1 MFLYHPAPPGPC
13 PINILTTMKISN
25 QLRAMIVAVMGT
37 TLVASA
43 AVTQPR
49 PVETPAPAYPQELE
63 DTGQSGQAVIALTI
77 TPEGRVA
84 ETRVQEADH
93 PAFGRAALAVL
104 DQWRFEPARR
114 DGEPIAQRVEL
125 PFQFRAP
132 LDQQFNAM
140 IGRKVFQ
147 HLPPDTEIVE
157 ESQLKRRLRPAN
169 STPTL
174 KPGVATMMKDMGPQ
188 RRSLHVPPVLPRAL
202 QDREFDDVITVRC
215 LVAPDGSVINPELEE
230 MPKTAELAGPALL
243 TAALSRFQPP
253 RLPNKTAYVRTT
265 ITIDF
270 SAKPPEKQDDNLWWQ
285 YERDAPYA
293 PPPGESSSPRI
304 LSR

>member
-77 TPEGRVA
+77 TPGGRVA

-147 HLPPDTEIVE
+147 HLPADTEIVE
-157 ESQLKRRLRPAN
+157 ESQLKRRLRQN
-169 STPTL
+169 HSSML
-174 KPGVATMMKDMGPQ
+174 KPGVAMTLTTLGKLNSI
-188 RRSLHVPPVLPRAL
+188 RHVPPVLPPSLR
-202 QDREFDDVITVRC
+202 DREFDDVITVRC

-243 TAALSRFQPP
+243 SAAAIRFHPP
-253 RLPNKTAYVRTT
+253 RLSNPSAYVRTT
-265 ITIDF
+265 LTVDF
-270 SAKPPEKQDDNLWWQ
+270 SAAKKPEDNLWWQ
-285 YERDAPYA
+285 NEHDAPFA
-293 PPPGESSSPRI
+293 PPPGQPEIPRI
-304 LSR
+304 GR